1 MLTEGS
7 KERQR
12 GLLSQ
17 VQHYWHILLK
27 WKWTAIIFFAI
38 AVISA
43 VLYSFL
49 VTPVYTANGTLWI
62 EDNPNILPFEEVQS
76 LGAGTNLSSHAR
88 LLQSR
93 SLAWDIIDRLKLYD
107 NPDFAGR
114 ERKRIKRP
122 DPANPVYRE
131 LLVQHFLNNIGV
143 SSTDRSRLVDVT
155 FSSRD
160 PKLAAD
166 VLNALFEGYMNM
178 IVKKNYSASEQ
189 ATDFLNKE
197 IADLR
202 IAIEQKERE
211 LNKYGSE
218 KDILPLTATEA
229 PTITKIRD
237 VNNALTTATLDKVN
251 KLNYYNQLK
260 NAPLGSI
267 PSVPEGSLILRLR
280 EQYVALS
287 RQYAA
292 RLATVKPEYPEMQRL
307 KTELESATEDLK
319 KETENLTRNAYSE
332 YLAALRQEQSLQK
345 LLSDQKDEAYKAN
358 SSSVLYSSLRIE
370 LENKKT
376 LLDTLSKRQSETEVS
391 ARLKGLE
398 ALNVWIVDKA
408 DYPLRPAS
416 PKRRLS
422 ILLGMLFGL
431 VGGTGLALG
440 LEYLNNTVKTSR
452 DVSVVVGLPMLGA
465 VPAFEAE
472 AWPGSPKT
480 EFERIRSL
488 IGAGGERKEGK
499 VRPARRKVSSKEP
512 RGEANGRIELI
523 VLREPQSIQAES
535 YRSIRTTL
543 LVSAPPGRIKTVL
556 FTSPLAKEGKSS
568 TVSNLAISLA
578 ESNKQVVIVD
588 SDLRK
593 PRLAKIFGTN
603 GGYGP
608 GLSGFLSSQL
618 EPSAI
623 LSQTTIPNL
632 QIISSGSLPI
642 NPIELLTSGKMDSLV
657 AYLKRGFDFVLFD
670 TPPILA
676 VSDALAMAPMAD
688 AIVMVARG
696 GQTPLPALRH
706 AKQRLDAHKLRCF
719 GVILNGVDLIEQ
731 DGYYAR
737 EYYNYS
743 SSE

>member
-1 MLTEGS
+1 MLAEGS

-114 ERKRIKRP
+114 ERKSIKRP

-131 LLVQHFLNNIGV
+131 ILVQHFLNNIGV

-280 EQYVALS
+280 EQYVALG

-488 IGAGGERKEGK
+488 IAAGGERKEGK

-632 QIISSGSLPI
+632 QIISSGPLPI
-642 NPIELLTSGKMDSLV
+642 NPIELLTSEKMDSLV

-696 GQTPLPALRH
+696 GQTPLPALRL

-719 GVILNGVDLIEQ
+719 GVILNSVDLIEQ

-737 EYYNYS
+737 EYYHY
-743 SSE
+743 